1 MDQFLTL
8 SIDYDTELIEPNAEK
23 FLRRYIISRDM
34 QRQQIKRVGIS
45 FYRQKFLNK
54 NKYGSDCSAVL

>member
-45 FYRQKFLNK
+45 FYRKKFLNK